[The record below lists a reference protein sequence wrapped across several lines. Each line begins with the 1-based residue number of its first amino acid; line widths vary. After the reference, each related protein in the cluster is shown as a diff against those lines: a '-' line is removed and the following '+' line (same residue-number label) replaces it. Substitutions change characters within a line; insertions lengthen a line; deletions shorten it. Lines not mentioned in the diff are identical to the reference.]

1 MKILSNL
8 RMRSKALLLVAMA
21 VMTAAIMFAVSNV
34 GLSSLKTSLDQ
45 LVLATN
51 VERYAYETIAE
62 EKNYLLNANAAT
74 GNAQRAADAFR
85 TAEKDVAI
93 ITDTLDRIDRFGN
106 PDLTA
111 RSKAARKGTDE
122 YAALYRRG
130 VAALIEQSKMT
141 DLLETDGEAAT
152 QQARD

>member
-62 EKNYLLNANAAT
+62 KKNYLLNANAAT

-93 ITDTLDRIDRFGN
+93 ITDTLD
-106 PDLTA
+106 
-111 RSKAARKGTDE
+111 S
-122 YAALYRRG
+122 
-130 VAALIEQSKMT
+130 IEV
-141 DLLETDGEAAT
+141 LL
-152 QQARD
+152 